1 MLGLEPDDD
10 EAPVDVGDQIIVGF
24 NPKIGFIGIEA
35 ALEKLSKLPA
45 RVLTHFVRASPK
57 KDAFFGIAVIRY
69 DGDKTF
75 TELQEELKKDEHI
88 ASVERNASVR
98 LSSYN
103 DPLLA
108 QQWALA
114 KLEATEP
121 WTVTP
126 PAGKTIV
133 AIVDSGLRRWD
144 GGVPLDMGT
153 VEPLVDCQPQ
163 PAGSFPGLFLDGI
176 DNDGHGTLLAG
187 TIAAVPGNAIGVAS
201 PVPTPWNIRLM
212 PVKFF
217 DAGAPAT
224 ASNAAIAIVHAAIHF
239 FDPILNATPV
249 KVINLSWHVAPGDW
263 GALVAL
269 NAAITFA
276 SLLGCL
282 VVFAA
287 GNDGT
292 DNEVYPTYP
301 ANLGS
306 QNPLIKGQVLTVLAT
321 DRYDAKASFSNYG
334 RHIVD
339 IGAPGLHIL
348 STGRYLVDPPRY
360 AEYSGTSPATA
371 YVSAGAAL
379 VFALNPGWQ
388 PNDVVQHLTAS
399 ADVIPG
405 LTIACIGG
413 RRLNLRRAIYGPL
426 SVVTPAAGVNL
437 VAGNPFN
444 ITWNVQYNNPSFN
457 QVDIAFSNGGGPFV
471 PLVGGVAIGVGAG
484 AWMWPA
490 PPATVAPGGRI
501 RITPTNGNFPAES
514 GLFTVV

>member
-1 MLGLEPDDD
+1 
-10 EAPVDVGDQIIVGF
+10 
-24 NPKIGFIGIEA
+24 
-35 ALEKLSKLPA
+35 
-45 RVLTHFVRASPK
+45 
-57 KDAFFGIAVIRY
+57 
-69 DGDKTF
+69 
-75 TELQEELKKDEHI
+75 
-88 ASVERNASVR
+88 
-98 LSSYN
+98 
-103 DPLLA
+103 
-108 QQWALA
+108 
-114 KLEATEP
+114 
-121 WTVTP
+121 
-126 PAGKTIV
+126 
-133 AIVDSGLRRWD
+133 
-144 GGVPLDMGT
+144 MGT

-201 PVPTPWNIRLM
+201 PVPTPWNISLM

-239 FDPILNATPV
+239 FDPLRNATPV

-263 GALVAL
+263 GALVTL
-269 NAAITFA
+269 NGAITFA

-348 STGRYLVDPPRY
+348 STGRYLVNPPRY
-360 AEYSGTSPATA
+360 AEYSGTGAGLRAQSAKLGRGRCALLDAARRRPAPEGIGQHDPGLEARLHPRQAVEPATRR
-371 YVSAGAAL
+371 L
-379 VFALNPGWQ
+379 R
-388 PNDVVQHLTAS
+388 TATHN
-399 ADVIPG
+399 G
-405 LTIACIGG
+405 TGGGG
-413 RRLNLRRAIYGPL
+413 RVYGRRAQQHHLDPQIQQSEVHAGEDRIRHHWESALYA
-426 SVVTPAAGVNL
+426 VVAACRFAHWRAFHVDADCGRQDAQRADQDYAHRGQFPAAI
-437 VAGNPFN
+437 AP
-444 ITWNVQYNNPSFN
+444 VQ
-457 QVDIAFSNGGGPFV
+457 
-471 PLVGGVAIGVGAG
+471 
-484 AWMWPA
+484 
-490 PPATVAPGGRI
+490 
-501 RITPTNGNFPAES
+501 S
-514 GLFTVV
+514 GLSAHRKIARLAASG